1 MHDHLYFKKSQD
13 KGHETMTGC
22 KFYVINTQK
31 SKELVDGLHKIT
43 LECENRFDAHG
54 FLWIDEEDNIKQI
67 QLLFG
72 ELAIEWISGN
82 GIKYSRT
89 NRAAE
94 VPEGIGFHK
103 GVRDLRQVEDTDS
116 IVSIKE
122 EVLNAEFPPEWSEK
136 IKQKF

>member
-1 MHDHLYFKKSQD
+1 
-13 KGHETMTGC
+13 MTTY

-54 FLWIDEEDNIKQI
+54 FLWIDEEDEIMQM

-72 ELAIEWISGN
+72 ELAIEWRSGK
-82 GIKYSRT
+82 GIKFSCT
-89 NRAAE
+89 NRAIE
-94 VPEGIGFHK
+94 IPEGIGFHK
-103 GVRDLRQVEDTDS
+103 GVRDLRQAEETDS
-116 IVSIKE
+116 IESVKE
-122 EVLNAEFPPEWSEK
+122 EVLNAEFPSEWSEK

>member
-1 MHDHLYFKKSQD
+1 MSK
-13 KGHETMTGC
+13 C

-31 SKELVDGLHKIT
+31 SKEIVDGLYQIT

-54 FLWIDEEDNIKQI
+54 FLWIDEKNNIMQI

-72 ELAIEWISGN
+72 EVAIEWSFGK
-82 GIKYSRT
+82 GIKYSHT
-89 NRAAE
+89 NRAKE

-103 GVRDLRQVEDTDS
+103 GVRDLHQIKDMDS
-116 IVSIKE
+116 INTIKE
-122 EVLNAEFPPEWSEK
+122 EVLKAEFPPEWSEK